1 MNQDPAFD
9 ASIPV
14 LTEVVSDEVNPPAA
28 NESIAGESPAPE
40 KAAGESNA
48 APVLA
53 DSTGSAPGADLGE
66 QMERRAIDRWSG
78 EQWSVME
85 RRVTNRILQ
94 QLQGRVDFVLEQRL
108 REGIAE
114 AVERAMG
121 DLADEIRLG
130 LQGTL
135 GEVVSRAVSQEIAHI
150 QTLGK

>member
-1 MNQDPAFD
+1 MNHDPAFD

-14 LTEVVSDEVNPPAA
+14 LTEVVTETKADPAA
-28 NESIAGESPAPE
+28 ATEAADPVAPAVAVE
-40 KAAGESNA
+40 
-48 APVLA
+48 PVA
-53 DSTGSAPGADLGE
+53 DDVLGAQL
-66 QMERRAIDRWSG
+66 ERRAIDRWSG
-78 EQWSVME
+78 EQWSVLE

-135 GEVVSRAVSQEIAHI
+135 GDVVSRAVSQEIAHI

>member
-1 MNQDPAFD
+1 MNHDPAFD

-14 LTEVVSDEVNPPAA
+14 LTEVVTEPKADPVAPAVAAERDETDD
-28 NESIAGESPAPE
+28 I
-40 KAAGESNA
+40 
-48 APVLA
+48 
-53 DSTGSAPGADLGE
+53 GE
-66 QMERRAIDRWSG
+66 QLERRAVDRWSG
-78 EQWSVME
+78 EQWSVLE

>member
-1 MNQDPAFD
+1 MNHDPAFD

-14 LTEVVSDEVNPPAA
+14 LTEVVTEPKADPVAPA
-28 NESIAGESPAPE
+28 IAAE
-40 KAAGESNA
+40 
-48 APVLA
+48 PVA
-53 DSTGSAPGADLGE
+53 DDDLGE
-66 QMERRAIDRWSG
+66 QLERRAVDRWSG
-78 EQWSVME
+78 EQWSVLE

-114 AVERAMG
+114 AVERALG
-121 DLADEIRLG
+121 DLADEIRIG

-135 GEVVSRAVSQEIAHI
+135 GDVVSRAVSQEISHI